1 MERKMLTIGQT
12 FPEFNVTGVTSNE
25 MSGFKQFDNHSA
37 NGKWQVFFFWPKD
50 FTFICPTE
58 IEEFGALNEKFNQLN
73 TQLYGVSTDS
83 EFVHMAWRKSHPG
96 LSNLPFPM
104 LSDIKRDLSA
114 TLGIL
119 HPEAGVCL
127 RATYI
132 VDPEGV
138 IRHVSVNDLSVGR
151 NPAEILRI
159 LEGLQ
164 NGGLMPCNWQ
174 PGQAPLKVA

>member
-1 MERKMLTIGQT
+1 MLTIGQP
-12 FPEFNVTGVTSNE
+12 FPDFNLTGVTSNE
-25 MSGFKQFDNHSA
+25 MSGFKKFSNANA

-58 IEEFGALNEKFNQLN
+58 IEEFGALNGKFTALN
-73 TQLYGVSTDS
+73 TQVYGISTDS

-104 LSDIKRDLSA
+104 LADIKRDLSIA
-114 TLGIL
+114 LGIL
-119 HPEAGVCL
+119 HSEEGVCL

-151 NPAEILRI
+151 NPAEVLRI

-164 NGGLMPCNWQ
+164 NGGLMPCNWH
-174 PGQAPLKVA
+174 PGQEPLKVA